1 MYLWSSFDNNRH
13 VYKIFLGIFIYKL
26 NVMGCPCKEK
36 RPEPSKQPPKT
47 PPYEDSKRI
56 VNPSG
61 R

>member
-1 MYLWSSFDNNRH
+1 
-13 VYKIFLGIFIYKL
+13 
-26 NVMGCPCKEK
+26 MGCPCKEK